1 MHVETDNDLTTAA
14 PGPRGWMYQ
23 LLGVVLFTAV
33 MAWGVQTLLD
43 PGTLPIRQVR
53 IEGEFN
59 HLSGDRLQ
67 MLVSDTARG
76 NFFNLDVT
84 AVRNAL
90 LAEPWVQGIAVQRVW
105 PDTILVLVTE
115 QTAVARWNETG
126 LLNKTGQYFAPERG
140 SVPEGLPLLQG
151 PEGTQALLLE
161 KYFALEKM
169 LQPLGLHPEQLTLNE
184 RRAWQLVVQEGITVE
199 IGRENFNERSARFA
213 QLVAH
218 GLGVQLG
225 EIEKIDMRY
234 PNGYAVLWKE
244 GVATTSSATGAL

>member
-1 MHVETDNDLTTAA
+1 MHTETDNDLTDTAPA
-14 PGPRGWMYQ
+14 FRGWMYQ
-23 LLGVVLFTAV
+23 VLGVILFAAM
-33 MAWGVQTLLD
+33 MAWAVQTLLD

-53 IEGEFN
+53 IEGEFK
-59 HLSGDRLQ
+59 HLSGERLQ

-90 LAEPWVQGIAVQRVW
+90 LAEPWVRNIAVQRVW

-126 LLNKTGQYFAPERG
+126 LLNKAGQYFAPEPG

-169 LQPLGLHPEQLTLNE
+169 LRPLGLQPQELILNE
-184 RRAWQLVVQEGITVE
+184 RRAWLLVVQDGVSVE
-199 IGRENFNERSARFA
+199 LGRENFDERSARFA

-218 GLGVQLG
+218 GLGAQLG
-225 EIEKIDMRY
+225 QIKSIDMRY